1 MIFSHSNCLID
12 YCLVEQMVRGFHFRQ
27 TQQLDRV
34 MPVAGKPIE
43 LPRQWHQA
51 PVTVIYQ
58 GKNKRGEGME
68 VKE

>member
-1 MIFSHSNCLID
+1 
-12 YCLVEQMVRGFHFRQ
+12 
-27 TQQLDRV
+27 

-43 LPRQWHQA
+43 PPRQWHQA

-58 GKNKRGEGME
+58 GKNKRGEVME